1 MYDND
6 TLCSNNWHCGVCMT
20 MTHCAVTTGTVGY
33 VCVRSCCGYICTPTH
48 EPPPTPPPPLSLPS
62 YTFQFEWAGTAVA
75 ILRSEGA
82 CISSATNKDDPTL
95 DHLAH
100 TGMALDRL
108 DEILTFY
115 AMKAMELPPAPD
127 IRPMTPSTSALHE
140 SLNSSHLCRVTS
152 YRVCISVTVHFVY
165 IPVLY
170 TVCIVS
176 ITLTCQCNLC
186 TVFDIM
192 FMCYLVTEGNTYILR
207 QPNVCRR
214 TSEHVFQF
222 LSVF

>member
-1 MYDND
+1 M
-6 TLCSNNWHCGVCMT
+6 GI
-20 MTHCAVTTGTVGY
+20 Y
-33 VCVRSCCGYICTPTH
+33 VHLHMS
-48 EPPPTPPPPLSLPS
+48 PPPPPPPPYSSLPS
-62 YTFQFEWAGTAVA
+62 YTFQFEWAGAAVA

-140 SLNSSHLCRVTS
+140 SLYSSHLRHVTS
-152 YRVCISVTVHFVY
+152 YRVCISVTVRFVY
-165 IPVLY
+165 VYPCAVY
-170 TVCIVS
+170 CMYCI
-176 ITLTCQCNLC
+176 N
-186 TVFDIM
+186 
-192 FMCYLVTEGNTYILR
+192 
-207 QPNVCRR
+207 R
-214 TSEHVFQF
+214 TD
-222 LSVF
+222 LSV